1 MAYGWI
7 GACLYAG
14 RVQQRPRLCTELWYN
29 MRIMAATELSKHV
42 GKELKALRIKNNLTQ
57 TELAKKAGI
66 FWNAYAKIEQGKQE
80 PKLETLE
87 KILKVLGVKS
97 SDILPF

>member
-1 MAYGWI
+1 M
-7 GACLYAG
+7 
-14 RVQQRPRLCTELWYN
+14 P
-29 MRIMAATELSKHV
+29 IMAATESSKHI

-57 TELAKKAGI
+57 TQLAEKAGI

-80 PKLETLE
+80 PKLETLQ